1 VDIDEYKLVKENNI
15 ALQKRVE
22 TLEGVIKTLTAKQ
35 EPQKIAWDTGKSI
48 EVDPALVA
56 SGAVVIEQPP
66 EQELQLK
73 ANQISRSNKAA
84 INANLGKIASGEVEV
99 V

>member
-22 TLEGVIKTLTAKQ
+22 TLEGVIKTLTAKP
-35 EPQKIAWDTGKSI
+35 EPQKIAWDGKSI
-48 EVDPALVA
+48 TVDPVA
-56 SGAVVIEQPP
+56 VARGEIVIEQPP
-66 EQELQLK
+66 EQEVQLK
-73 ANQISRSNKAA
+73 ANQISRANKTA
-84 INANLGKIASGEVEV
+84 INQNIERIASGEVEV